1 MKGDDFLKCLF
12 VDMDGTLAVFR
23 KITKIE
29 ELYEEGYFE
38 NLSPLP
44 GVVRAVKDIIAQG
57 QVKVYI
63 LSSVLSDSKY
73 ALDEKNRWLDRYL
86 PEIPSED
93 RFFPACGDSKIEFF
107 NGHIGKDHYLLDDYS
122 KNLHDWDPPGHGI
135 KLSNG
140 INGRFG
146 TWKSHCVSHECPDL
160 ANEILSIMNTMVR
173 DNTERE
179 R

>member
-1 MKGDDFLKCLF
+1 MKSLF
-12 VDMDGTLAVFR
+12 VDMDGTLAEFR
-23 KITKIE
+23 KISKIE
-29 ELYEEGYFE
+29 ELYEEGYFL
-38 NLSPLP
+38 NLAPLP
-44 GVVRAVKDIIAQG
+44 GVVQAVKEIIAHG

-86 PEIPSED
+86 PEIPIED
-93 RFFPACGDSKIEFF
+93 RFFPTCGDSKIEFF
-107 NGHIGKDHYLLDDYS
+107 NGYIGKDHYLLDDYS